1 MISHRCLGVGGV
13 PTLSRPTDADVK
25 GSELHRHENV
35 PQYMKIQDHTM
46 ADLSQIIAPETSASQ
61 RHMMPDLG

>member
-1 MISHRCLGVGGV
+1 
-13 PTLSRPTDADVK
+13 LSRPTDADVK